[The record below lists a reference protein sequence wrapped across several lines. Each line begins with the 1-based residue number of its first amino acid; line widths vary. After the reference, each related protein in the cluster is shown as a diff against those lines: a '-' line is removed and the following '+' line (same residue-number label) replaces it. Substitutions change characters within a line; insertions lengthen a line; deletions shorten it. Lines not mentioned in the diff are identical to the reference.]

1 MIFSDLHIIHA
12 YIYTNIFIFTYMY
25 TRTYIYVHIYM
36 YILYI
41 CKTTDGPLIGYI
53 CSKWSIHWLHV
64 FDQDHEMK
72 LRVTLRR
79 QFAGFLLTNVLRT
92 ALYNLQLHFILTA
105 GSCQSI
111 RYSFLAYARPWPTPY
126 TNTVALR
133 TLSPPSGRCQE
144 KHETDSPFQPC
155 AGLCHLWAAWLWHV
169 K

>member
-1 MIFSDLHIIHA
+1 MHTYIQIYLYLHICTHA
-12 YIYTNIFIFTYMY
+12 HTYMY
-25 TRTYIYVHIYM
+25 IHTCTYYTYVS
-36 YILYI
+36 
-41 CKTTDGPLIGYI
+41 PLIGYI

-72 LRVTLRR
+72 LRVTLHR

-111 RYSFLAYARPWPTPY
+111 RSSFLAYARPWPTPY

-133 TLSPPSGRCQE
+133 TLSPPSGRWQE
-144 KHETDSPFQPC
+144 KHETDSLFQPC
-155 AGLCHLWAAWLWHV
+155 AGLCHLCELHGCDT
-169 K
+169 